1 MRSEWEYK
9 GREIGISEKEHPWKP
24 AKINEGRSRV
34 WEIAINLSDCWY
46 VVSSR
51 KVAFRGNIVTS

>member
-9 GREIGISEKEHPWKP
+9 GGEFGISEKEHPWKP
-24 AKINEGRSRV
+24 AKIMGEGPCLGNCDNSQIV
-34 WEIAINLSDCWY
+34 CC

-51 KVAFRGNIVTS
+51 KLAQG